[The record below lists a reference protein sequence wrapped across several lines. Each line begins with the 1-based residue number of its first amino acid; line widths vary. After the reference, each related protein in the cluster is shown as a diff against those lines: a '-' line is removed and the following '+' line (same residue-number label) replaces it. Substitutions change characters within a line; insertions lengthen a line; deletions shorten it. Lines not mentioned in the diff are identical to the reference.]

1 MEKQTQPKKSPNIIF
16 KKYRKDQVFTAA
28 LFIAPLFLGIIT
40 FYLVPLF
47 QSIFYSFTKWGMF
60 GGYQFVGLENYQ
72 RLTKDPELI
81 RALKNTLVYAI
92 FTVPFAMMI
101 AIFIA
106 TLLNAKI
113 KGKSFYRVIYFLP
126 AVTMTTAVAMIW
138 KWMFNS
144 EYGIIN
150 QFLSVLHI
158 EGPNW
163 LTSDKWAMVALII
176 VGIWGSLGTS
186 IVIFLSGL
194 QSIPTTYYEAA
205 EIDGAGPFRKFFNIT
220 MPLLTPTV
228 FFQSITSL
236 ISALQIYDL
245 IYLMFSE
252 TNPALK
258 SVQSVSYLFYRQS
271 FVFNDKGYGAAIVVV
286 LLLITLIIT
295 VIQFAT
301 QKKWVHYSI

>member
-1 MEKQTQPKKSPNIIF
+1 MEKQAQKKSPNIIF

-60 GGYQFVGLENYQ
+60 GGYEFVGMENYQ
-72 RLTKDPELI
+72 RLMKDPELI

-106 TLLNAKI
+106 TLLNSKI

-150 QFLSVLHI
+150 QFLSFLHI

-205 EIDGAGPFRKFFNIT
+205 EIDGAGPIRKFFNIT

-228 FFQSITSL
+228 FFQTITSL